1 MDAVAS
7 DAASDAAPDAASDAA
22 LDAASDAPSAGAP
35 ATQLVHGTC
44 LVVGGCGILI
54 LGAPGSGKS
63 DLALRLID
71 QPGRGTGPET
81 MTARL
86 VADDQVVITRRGARL
101 FAAPPARLAG
111 LIEVRGIGIVAADH
125 ASEAEVTLAVRLA
138 DAGTIERLPES
149 GSQAVLLG
157 VAVPEIAVD
166 AGTASAP
173 ARIRAG
179 LVEVLRARARNR
191 PASE

>member
-1 MDAVAS
+1 
-7 DAASDAAPDAASDAA
+7 
-22 LDAASDAPSAGAP
+22 
-35 ATQLVHGTC
+35 
-44 LVVGGCGILI
+44 VVGGCGILI

-125 ASEAEVTLAVRLA
+125 APEAEVTLAVRLA
-138 DAGTIERLPES
+138 DAGDHR
-149 GSQAVLLG
+149 
-157 VAVPEIAVD
+157 
-166 AGTASAP
+166 AP
-173 ARIRAG
+173 AGERIASGAPR
-179 LVEVLRARARNR
+179 RRRARNR
-191 PASE
+191 GRCRDRFGACPHPRRARGGPARPREKPAGVGMTDKSADSSLQFVGRTDKMAPGSRQQGFT

>member
-1 MDAVAS
+1 VDAVAS
-7 DAASDAAPDAASDAA
+7 DAAS
-22 LDAASDAPSAGAP
+22 AGVP

-44 LVVGGCGILI
+44 LVIGGCGVLI
-54 LGAPGSGKS
+54 LGPSGSGKS

-86 VADDQVVITRRGARL
+86 VADDQVVITRRGERL
-101 FAAPPARLAG
+101 FAAAPARLAG

-125 ASEAEVTLAVRLA
+125 APEAELGLAVRLA
-138 DAGTIERLPES
+138 DASGIERLPADG

-157 VAVPEIAVD
+157 IAVPEIAVD
-166 AGTASAP
+166 AATASAP

-179 LVEVLRARARNR
+179 IIEVLRAGATSGRA
-191 PASE
+191 PE